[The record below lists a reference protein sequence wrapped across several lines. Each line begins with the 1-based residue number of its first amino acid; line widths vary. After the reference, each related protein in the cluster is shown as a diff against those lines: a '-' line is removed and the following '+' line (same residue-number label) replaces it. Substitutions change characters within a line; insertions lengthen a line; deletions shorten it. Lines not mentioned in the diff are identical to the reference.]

1 MLNLNDKAPDFTL
14 KSAQGTEISLSQFRG
29 KKVVIFF
36 YPKNMTSAC
45 TQEACDFRDH
55 YERLTQLNVEVIGI
69 STDPVKSHLNFVTKK
84 ELPYYSLS
92 DELHEVCEKYGV
104 WQLKKLYGRE
114 YMGIVRTTFLIDESG
129 RVQHIWPKVRVKG
142 HVEQVVSFISQAN

>member
-1 MLNLNDKAPDFTL
+1 MLNINDQAPDFTL
-14 KSAQGTEISLSQFRG
+14 TSAQGNEITLSQFKG

-36 YPKNMTSAC
+36 YPKNMTPAC
-45 TQEACDFRDH
+45 TQEACDFRDN
-55 YERLTQLNVEVIGI
+55 YNRLKQLNVEIIGI
-69 STDPVKSHLNFVTKK
+69 STDTVKSHMNFVTKK

-114 YMGIVRTTFLIDESG
+114 YMGIVRTTFLINENG
-129 RVQHIWPKVRVKG
+129 QIQHIWPKVKVKG
-142 HVEQVVSFISQAN
+142 HVEQIVDFISNTN